1 MEIVF
6 RSPKLQKACSIERE
20 SVRQWG
26 APKAKKIRQRLADL
40 QAAETLADM
49 STLPPARCHPLQGD
63 RAGEFAV
70 DVHQPYRLIFE
81 PANDPIPKKEDGS
94 IDLKKI
100 TRIRILEV
108 EDYHG

>member
-1 MEIVF
+1 
-6 RSPKLQKACSIERE
+6 
-20 SVRQWG
+20 
-26 APKAKKIRQRLADL
+26 
-40 QAAETLADM
+40 M